1 MSISETISGRI
12 GTHHIRQICALCSGE
27 TNDRM
32 KAELFSLIN
41 APDDR
46 TAYNALWVFTHFA
59 PTDMAWLRPKRND
72 LIDLVLTVGHEG
84 KRRLLMTLLEH
95 QTIGKDD
102 IRLDYLDFCLSRI
115 NSTEPC
121 GIRALCLKQ
130 AFAQCRF
137 YPELLAE
144 LETEMEL
151 MDSADL
157 SPALLSARKN
167 IRKRIADYPL
177 NSGNATY

>member
-27 TNDRM
+27 VNDSM

-46 TAYNALWVFTHFA
+46 TAYNAMWVFTHFA

-84 KRRLLMTLLEH
+84 KRRLLLTLLEH

-115 NSTEPC
+115 NSTETVRNT
-121 GIRALCLKQ
+121 GIMHGSR
-130 AFAQCRF
+130 
-137 YPELLAE
+137 LLHNVGS
-144 LETEMEL
+144 TRNFWQNWK
-151 MDSADL
+151 
-157 SPALLSARKN
+157 PKWN
-167 IRKRIADYPL
+167 
-177 NSGNATY
+177 